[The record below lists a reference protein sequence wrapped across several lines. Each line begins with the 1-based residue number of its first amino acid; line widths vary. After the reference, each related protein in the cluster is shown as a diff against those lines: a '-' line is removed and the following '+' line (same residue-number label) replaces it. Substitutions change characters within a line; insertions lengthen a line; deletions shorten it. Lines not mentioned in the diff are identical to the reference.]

1 MPAATPN
8 QLNLGIRLDDDATF
22 ENYLVTGA
30 NQQAVTNL
38 FSLDTA
44 DPYTY
49 IWGTGST
56 GLTHLLQAACHQHTM
71 ADRNA
76 IYVPLAGKSQL
87 APEILI
93 GANSL
98 SLVCIDDA
106 DRLDG
111 DEEWEAAL
119 FTAFN
124 AMAESDTRL
133 IIAAKTAPQNLSVNL
148 ADLQSRLQS
157 GLVFQL
163 LELSDTE
170 KLLALQLRA
179 RHRGMDLSD
188 SVAEFILLRAERS
201 LTTLMEILD
210 KLDESSLQEQRSLTI
225 PLVKST
231 LGW

>member
-1 MPAATPN
+1 MSATTPN
-8 QLNLGIRLDDDATF
+8 QLILGIRLDDAARF
-22 ENYLVTGA
+22 ENYLISSA
-30 NQQAVTNL
+30 NQQAATSL
-38 FSLDTA
+38 SSLDEA

-49 IWGTGST
+49 IWGTG
-56 GLTHLLQAACHQHTM
+56 LTHLLQAVCHQYTM
-71 ADRNA
+71 ADRSA
-76 IYVPLAGKSQL
+76 IYLPLAEKSQL
-87 APEILI
+87 SPEILI
-93 GANSL
+93 GANTL
-98 SLVCIDDA
+98 SLVCIDDV
-106 DRLDG
+106 DQLDG
-111 DEEWEAAL
+111 DEKWEAAL

-133 IIAAKTAPQNLSVNL
+133 IVAAKSAPQSLSVNL
-148 ADLQSRLQS
+148 ADLHSRLQS

-170 KLLALQLRA
+170 KLAALQLRA

-188 SVAEFILLRAERS
+188 SVAEFILLRAERN

-210 KLDESSLQEQRSLTI
+210 KLDASSLQEQRSLTI